1 MFYFF
6 IWCHLK
12 ILYPGLS
19 DLFVNSVST
28 LSNLLVNLVS
38 VFVFMS
44 RIFMVLKL
52 KGYFIVELVRI
63 GEMSGNQQSYDGH

>member
-1 MFYFF
+1 M
-6 IWCHLK
+6 
-12 ILYPGLS
+12 
-19 DLFVNSVST
+19 NSVST

-52 KGYFIVELVRI
+52 KGYFIVELVEVR
-63 GEMSGNQQSYDGH
+63 EMSGNQQSYDGH